1 MPGAVLF
8 AALTLTL
15 PYALKDAAITGLVAN
30 GIVKAT
36 RQSLGSTIAQL
47 CGQSRNGPFGELA
60 GGRAGEANSLEN
72 CSDLITLLGEQRGHC
87 FKSRFIAVGVV
98 FFGI

>member
-15 PYALKDAAITGLVAN
+15 PYALKDAAIVGPEADD
-30 GIVKAT
+30 IVKVT
-36 RQSLGSTIAQL
+36 GQSLGSTIVRLREQ
-47 CGQSRNGPFGELA
+47 GRKGPFV
-60 GGRAGEANSLEN
+60 GRVGAVEANSLEN
-72 CSDLITLLGEQRGHC
+72 CSDLIPLLGEQRGHC
-87 FKSRFIAVGVV
+87 FKCRVIAVWVV